1 MFIVEYYSNDNG
13 AWEESSRE
21 HRDYNKALETM
32 RRTASDHP
40 DLPHRIVET
49 KVVRTTVAL
58 ASQGE
63 ELCQ

>member
-1 MFIVEYYSNDNG
+1 MFIVEYYSNDSNE
-13 AWEESSRE
+13 WVESSQPLY
-21 HRDYNKALETM
+21 DYYAALEAM
-32 RRTASDHP
+32 RLQASAHP

-63 ELCQ
+63 ELCR